1 MMIKGRL
8 RFQFNGMYG
17 IYDINGN
24 TPYMDYG
31 IDDIYAYM
39 DYDI

>member
-1 MMIKGRL
+1 MMIRGRL

-17 IYDINGN
+17 IYGN

-31 IDDIYAYM
+31 IYDIYAYM